1 MFIITHGTHV
11 YRRLIHRV
19 VIVSVYKW
27 TTDSLLVRRP
37 LPLATLVAI
46 LTLLTSLSHTKILC
60 RSHRPHQSVSRRY
73 CCTYQDFS
81 DTVQYI
87 RTALGGAGR
96 RADTST
102 VLYAYL
108 SKQRPSARIPSP
120 LLCVHPLSAHFLTL
134 TPSTL
139 CVVLTSLTHRTHY
152 PRVLTTATS
161 SHVMTST
168 TDLESGQGGAQD
180 APHTGVFCS
189 LFHRCPLGSV

>member
-19 VIVSVYKW
+19 VIVSVYKR

-46 LTLLTSLSHTKILC
+46 LTPLTRLSHTKILC

-81 DTVQYI
+81 DAVQYI

-96 RADTST
+96 ADCT
-102 VLYAYL
+102 YAYL
-108 SKQRPSARIPSP
+108 SKQQPSTRIPNP
-120 LLCVHPLSAHFLTL
+120 LLCVHLLSAHFLTF

-139 CVVLTSLTHRTHY
+139 CVVLTSLTHRIHY

-161 SHVMTST
+161 SHVMTSA

-180 APHTGVFCS
+180 APHTGAFCS
-189 LFHRCPLGSV
+189 LFHHCPLGSI